1 MARAKRTFTW
11 EGIDQSGKKTSG
23 KITSTSINLT
33 RIQLGRQGIQPTR
46 VTGLGG
52 LPGYASL
59 SSWGGKITSAD
70 IALFTRQ
77 VATMIKAGVPLV
89 QSFEIVAAGT
99 ENQKMQ
105 RVIQGLKD
113 DVASGHSLTHALRAQ
128 PKYFDELFCCLINAG
143 EQAGTLDILLG
154 QIAQYREMAEALKAK
169 FKSALSYPATVLVVA
184 GLVSAILLV
193 KVVPQFEEI
202 FAGFGA
208 ELPELTQAVVK
219 LSGLMQAWW
228 LEMLAATV
236 VGWFL
241 GKAIYQGS
249 RTMQQGQE
257 RLALRL
263 PVFGKLLHRFCL
275 ARFARTLATTIAAG
289 VPLVDALRSVAGA
302 TGNIVYCQA
311 VDRMV
316 DDVSSGIPLNTAM
329 KSTRVFPPMMIQ
341 MVAVGEESGTLDE
354 MLDRAATYYEDQVEN
369 TVTRLTSLMEPMIVT
384 ILGLV
389 VGLLLIAMYL
399 PVFSMGQ
406 ALSGGF

>member
-219 LSGLMQAWW
+219 LSGAYASL
-228 LEMLAATV
+228 
-236 VGWFL
+236 
-241 GKAIYQGS
+241 
-249 RTMQQGQE
+249 
-257 RLALRL
+257 
-263 PVFGKLLHRFCL
+263 
-275 ARFARTLATTIAAG
+275 
-289 VPLVDALRSVAGA
+289 VAGNARRHRRRLVPRQSHLSRLQNHA
-302 TGNIVYCQA
+302 TGAGTARVKATGIRQTAAQILSCQICPYA
-311 VDRMV
+311 RHHHC
-316 DDVSSGIPLNTAM
+316 GRGAPGGC
-329 KSTRVFPPMMIQ
+329 PPVCRGGHRQ
-341 MVAVGEESGTLDE
+341 HC
-354 MLDRAATYYEDQVEN
+354 
-369 TVTRLTSLMEPMIVT
+369 
-384 ILGLV
+384 
-389 VGLLLIAMYL
+389 LL
-399 PVFSMGQ
+399 P
-406 ALSGGF
+406 GGGPDG